1 MSLTGTI
8 KSKGALTLNQ
18 LTHKPNRTRLSL
30 IILAY
35 IAFIALGMPDGL
47 GGVAWPSIRANFSV
61 PLDSLGFLIIASTI
75 GYVSSSFLSGTL
87 TKKIGIG
94 PLLTLSCFLTGS
106 ALVGYTLV
114 PSWWMMVL
122 LGVVTGL
129 GAGGIDAGLNTYAT
143 LHFGEGLM
151 QWLHASYGLGVTLGP
166 IIMTTVLASGTSW
179 RLGYRIVGGFQFV
192 LTLAFLFTLPLW
204 NNQHPSKTKSEPETQ
219 AVPQAPLGEA
229 LRKPQVW
236 LSAFLFFLYV
246 GCEISLSSWTYSF
259 LTEAR
264 GIPVQTAGFL
274 TSGFWAM
281 FTVGRMVAGF
291 LTRRIGGKRIIFSRI
306 ILALLGALLLWWNPF
321 ELANLIA
328 VVLIGLAI
336 APIFPAL
343 MSGTSQR
350 VGEGYTSNTIS
361 FQMAMT
367 GLGGA
372 IIPSLVG
379 VLANNLS
386 LEIVPICLTVL
397 FSALLLS
404 YSLIPSRPSS

>member
-1 MSLTGTI
+1 MGFQLSQHPSKQPKNLTSLV
-8 KSKGALTLNQ
+8 
-18 LTHKPNRTRLSL
+18 
-30 IILAY
+30 ILAY

-47 GGVAWPSIRANFSV
+47 GGVAWPSIRSGFSV

-87 TKKIGIG
+87 TAKIGVG

-114 PSWWMMVL
+114 PSWWMMVI

-166 IIMTTVLASGTSW
+166 IIMTTVLSAGASW
-179 RLGYRIVGGFQFV
+179 RLGYRIVSGFQFV
-192 LTLAFLFTLPLW
+192 LTLAFLLTINLW
-204 NNQHPSKTKSEPETQ
+204 NNHNPSETKPEKETPDI
-219 AVPQAPLGEA
+219 PQASLGEA
-229 LRKPQVW
+229 LRKPEVW
-236 LSAFLFFLYV
+236 LSGFLFFLYV

-264 GIPVQTAGFL
+264 GISTQTAGFF

-281 FTVGRMVAGF
+281 FTVGRLVAGF
-291 LTRRIGGKRIIFSRI
+291 ITHRIGGKKIIFSGI
-306 ILALLGALLLWWNPF
+306 TLALLGTILLWWNPF

-350 VGEGYTSNTIS
+350 VGEAFTSNTIG
-361 FQMAMT
+361 FQMALT

-372 IIPSLVG
+372 AIPSLIG
-379 VLANNLS
+379 VIAKNTS
-386 LEIVPICLTVL
+386 LEIVPVCLIIL

-404 YSLIPSRPSS
+404 YILIQSRATAQSR

>member
-1 MSLTGTI
+1 
-8 KSKGALTLNQ
+8 
-18 LTHKPNRTRLSL
+18 
-30 IILAY
+30 
-35 IAFIALGMPDGL
+35 MPDGL
-47 GGVAWPSIRANFSV
+47 GGVAWPSIRSGFSV

-87 TKKIGIG
+87 TAKIGIG

-114 PSWWMMVL
+114 PSWWMMVV
-122 LGVVTGL
+122 LGIVTGL

-166 IIMTTVLASGTSW
+166 IIMTTVLSTGTSW

-192 LTLAFLFTLPLW
+192 LTLAFLVTISLW
-204 NNQHPSKTKSEPETQ
+204 NNQHPSEIKTESETPS
-219 AVPQAPLGEA
+219 VPQASLGEA

-264 GIPVQTAGFL
+264 DIPAQTAGFL
-274 TSGFWAM
+274 TGGFWAM
-281 FTVGRMVAGF
+281 FTIGRMAAGF
-291 LTRRIGGKRIIFSRI
+291 LTRRIGGKRIILSGI
-306 ILALLGALLLWWNPF
+306 ILALLSAILLWWNPF
-321 ELANLIA
+321 EFANVIA
-328 VVLIGLAI
+328 VVMIGLAI

-343 MSGTSQR
+343 MSGTKQR
-350 VGEGYTSNTIS
+350 VGEAYTANTIG

-379 VLANNLS
+379 VLAKNTS
-386 LEIVPICLTVL
+386 LKIVPICLTVL

-404 YSLIPSRPSS
+404 YGLIQSRPSPQNDNLNK